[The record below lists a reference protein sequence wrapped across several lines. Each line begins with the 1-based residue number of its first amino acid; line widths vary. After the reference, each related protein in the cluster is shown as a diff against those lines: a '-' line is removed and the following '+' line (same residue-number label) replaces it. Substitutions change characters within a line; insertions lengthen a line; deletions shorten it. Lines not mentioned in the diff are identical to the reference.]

1 MDEVFSSR
9 PALTNQPISLPD
21 VQYFTD
27 GNSFVPKDTRFAGYA
42 VVTLEAVIKN
52 TTTASQD
59 F

>member
-1 MDEVFSSR
+1 MDEVFSSW
-9 PALTNQPISLPD
+9 PSLTNQPISLPD
-21 VQYFTD
+21 VQYFMD

-52 TTTASQD
+52 ITTASWD